1 MKDTRLTAA
10 ALRQRL
16 SMHGP
21 PGRHDTGVPGVRRDR
36 RSGTANIF
44 PVSKDSETDT
54 RSPGAKYLNDVLNAL
69 GFSGNAELSRLT
81 GVREG
86 SLWKWRND
94 GATPT
99 SQNLRKVVSVIMPL
113 ARAAGLPV
121 SAVEFYVRFELITWE
136 EIEPD
141 PVDDLYIEL
150 LRLDRE
156 TGDLDSDLQR
166 RMRESVS
173 FIVDSVRQQLADKRK
188 ANPGTG
194 RGRKSG

>member
-1 MKDTRLTAA
+1 MKDARMTAA

-21 PGRHDTGVPGVRRDR
+21 PGRQDTGVPGVRREK
-36 RSGTANIF
+36 RSGAASIF
-44 PVSKDSETDT
+44 PVSKDSATDT
-54 RSPGAKYLNDVLNAL
+54 RSPGAKYLNDVLNDL
-69 GFSGNAELSRLT
+69 GFTGNAELSRLT

-99 SQNLRKVVSVIMPL
+99 AQNLRKIVSVIMPL

-121 SAVEFYVRFELITWE
+121 NAVEFYVRFELITWE

-156 TGDLDSDLQR
+156 TGDMDADLQR

-173 FIVDSVRQQLADKRK
+173 FIVDSVRQQLADKRTAK
-188 ANPGTG
+188 PSTG
-194 RGRKSG
+194 RNRKTG